1 MYLEEKWNVVLFSK
15 FLNVFVQFMQIR
27 PQIANSMHLTIQLG
41 KTDSDKPKTG
51 AYHMNPNLHQPWST
65 QASIA
70 PPPQMPTPSSQFII
84 RVAEL
89 SRVKAQERQWG
100 PVLDPHSAQSEG
112 RFGHRKLRLHPT

>member
-15 FLNVFVQFMQIR
+15 FLDVFVLYVQIR

-41 KTDSDKPKTG
+41 KTDSDNPQTG
-51 AYHMNPNLHQPWST
+51 AYPTNPNLYHPWPTQPST
-65 QASIA
+65 A
-70 PPPQMPTPSSQFII
+70 PMPQTPTPSSQFII

-112 RFGHRKLRLHPT
+112 RSGPRKLRLHPT